1 MGCCISDYAVND
13 LLSYFTCF
21 DATFSEGKHV
31 SVLKGNLL
39 HSVYRDSTLSGS
51 QIVVGRGAS
60 VHFARGSAV
69 RIIEEWNQGLVVS
82 FNDE

>member
-1 MGCCISDYAVND
+1 M
-13 LLSYFTCF
+13 
-21 DATFSEGKHV
+21 

-51 QIVVGRGAS
+51 QIVVGRAAS

-69 RIIEEWNQGLVVS
+69 QIIEKWNQGVLVS

>member
-1 MGCCISDYAVND
+1 M
-13 LLSYFTCF
+13 
-21 DATFSEGKHV
+21 

-69 RIIEEWNQGLVVS
+69 RIIEKWNQGVVVS